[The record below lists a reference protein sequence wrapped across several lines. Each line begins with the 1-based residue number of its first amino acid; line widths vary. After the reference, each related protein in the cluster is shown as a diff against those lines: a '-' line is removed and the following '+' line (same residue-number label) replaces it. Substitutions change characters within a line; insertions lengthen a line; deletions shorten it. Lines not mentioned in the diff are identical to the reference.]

1 MNAGEDLRSITRRL
15 AIPGQVPLP
24 PELEFELLTPPP
36 PRRSWVEEAEEA
48 PARSLSGHGSHWIG
62 ELAPLNT
69 PIRSRPTSARDPM
82 VPPPPPLITSVLLA
96 SLNGDIEIMEPDFDE
111 GFVLS
116 SVPSMVDSALSVS
129 VHSDDVQL
137 VRSRITINFLGPAQ
151 PVEVEE
157 SEEAGDQEGPEE
169 PVELEEP
176 EGAELVGGGPLGGRR
191 LGTAGERRIGEWVAG
206 VADRADLVPIDELS
220 ETGPAVDNASQE
232 AEGQENVSAGLAG
245 GSEVPA
251 SEAEDLEVRDEQLSR
266 CRRSRRSPGSVW
278 WKGRGLDRDP
288 NKTPEK

>member
-1 MNAGEDLRSITRRL
+1 MDAGEDLRSIAQRL
-15 AIPGQVPLP
+15 ATPSQVPLP

-36 PRRSWVEEAEEA
+36 PRGSWVEEAEEA

-69 PIRSRPTSARDPM
+69 PIWSRPTSARDPM

-96 SLNGDIEIMEPDFDE
+96 SLNGDIQIMEPDFDE
-111 GFVLS
+111 ASVLS

-129 VHSDDVQL
+129 VHSDDIQL

-169 PVELEEP
+169 PVELEEA

-191 LGTAGERRIGEWVAG
+191 LGTAGERRIGEWVAR
-206 VADRADLVPIDELS
+206 VADRADLVPMDELS
-220 ETGPAVDNASQE
+220 ETGSVVDNASEE
-232 AEGQENVSAGLAG
+232 AESQENVSAGLAG

-251 SEAEDLEVRDEQLSR
+251 LEAEDLEVRDEQLSR
-266 CRRSRRSPGSVW
+266 GRRPRRSPGSVW
-278 WKGRGLDRDP
+278 WKGRGVDRDP
-288 NKTPEK
+288 NRTPEK